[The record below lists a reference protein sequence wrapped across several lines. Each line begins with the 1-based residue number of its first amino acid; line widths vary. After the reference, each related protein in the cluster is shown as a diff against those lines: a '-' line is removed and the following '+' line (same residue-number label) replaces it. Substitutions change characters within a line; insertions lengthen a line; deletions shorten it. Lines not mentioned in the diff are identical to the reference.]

1 MKTDILGVAFDALT
15 LDEAEERADA
25 LLRSGAGGYIVT
37 ANPEIVLHCR
47 EDAAYAAAVNGAAL
61 VLADG
66 VGDLCA
72 ARILGTPLPE
82 RVTGADLVPRL
93 LSRLAQRS
101 GSVFLYGA
109 RPGVAERAGEKLK
122 SAYPGLRIAGAEN
135 GYISDETA
143 LFAALEQKKPDLLL
157 LGLGAP
163 RQELWMARNW
173 QKINAVMI
181 GVGGLL
187 DVFAGDIPRA
197 PESWQRLGLEWLY
210 RLLREPKRLK
220 RMIRLPKILLLA
232 AREPSNTPARSHAV
246 LFCHISPI
254 MYASGFVSRIRF
266 LKCSRKRKLT
276 SSGTSSRQASTPYF
290 RVHSAAVP
298 MR

>member
-1 MKTDILGVAFDALT
+1 MKINILGVAFDALT
-15 LDEAEERADA
+15 LGEAEERADA

-37 ANPEIVLHCR
+37 ANPEIVLRCR
-47 EDAAYAAAVNGAAL
+47 EDAAYAAAVNGAKL

-72 ARILGTPLPE
+72 ARILGTPLPG
-82 RVTGADLVPRL
+82 RVAGADLVPRL
-93 LSRLAQRS
+93 LARLAERG

-109 RPGVAERAGEKLK
+109 RPGVAERAGESLQ
-122 SAYPGLRIAGAEN
+122 SACPGLRIAGTEN

-143 LFAALEQKKPDLLL
+143 LLEALEREKPDLLL

-163 RQELWMARNW
+163 RQELWMAENR
-173 QKINAVMI
+173 QRTPAVMI

-210 RLLREPKRLK
+210 RLLREPRRFKRV
-220 RMIRLPKILLLA
+220 IRLPKILLLA
-232 AREPSNTPARSHAV
+232 LRER
-246 LFCHISPI
+246 
-254 MYASGFVSRIRF
+254 R
-266 LKCSRKRKLT
+266 
-276 SSGTSSRQASTPYF
+276 
-290 RVHSAAVP
+290 
-298 MR
+298 

>member
-1 MKTDILGVAFDALT
+1 MKINILGVAFDALT
-15 LDEAEERADA
+15 LGEADERADA
-25 LLRSGAGGYIVT
+25 LLCSGAGGYIVT
-37 ANPEIVLHCR
+37 ANPEIVLRCR
-47 EDAAYAAAVNGAAL
+47 EDAAYAAAVNGAKL

-72 ARILGTPLPE
+72 ARILGTPLPG
-82 RVTGADLVPRL
+82 RVAGADLVPRL
-93 LSRLAQRS
+93 LARLAERG

-109 RPGVAERAGEKLK
+109 RPGVAERAGESLQ
-122 SAYPGLRIAGAEN
+122 SACPGLRIAGTEN

-143 LFAALEQKKPDLLL
+143 LLEALEREKPDLLL

-163 RQELWMARNW
+163 RQELWMARNR

-210 RLLREPKRLK
+210 RLLREPRRFKRV
-220 RMIRLPKILLLA
+220 IRLPKILLLA
-232 AREPSNTPARSHAV
+232 LRER
-246 LFCHISPI
+246 
-254 MYASGFVSRIRF
+254 R
-266 LKCSRKRKLT
+266 
-276 SSGTSSRQASTPYF
+276 
-290 RVHSAAVP
+290 
-298 MR
+298 

>member
-1 MKTDILGVAFDALT
+1 MKINILGVAFDALT
-15 LDEAEERADA
+15 LGEAEERADA
-25 LLRSGAGGYIVT
+25 LLCSGAGGYIVT
-37 ANPEIVLHCR
+37 ANPEIVLRCR
-47 EDAAYAAAVNGAAL
+47 EDAAYAAAVNGAKL

-72 ARILGTPLPE
+72 ARILGTPLPG
-82 RVTGADLVPRL
+82 RVAGADLVPRL
-93 LSRLAQRS
+93 LARLAERG

-109 RPGVAERAGEKLK
+109 RPGVAERAGESLQ
-122 SAYPGLRIAGAEN
+122 SACPGLRIAGTEN

-143 LFAALEQKKPDLLL
+143 LLEALEREKPDLLL

-163 RQELWMARNW
+163 RQELWMAQNR

-210 RLLREPKRLK
+210 RLLREPRRFKRV
-220 RMIRLPKILLLA
+220 IRLPKILLLA
-232 AREPSNTPARSHAV
+232 LRER
-246 LFCHISPI
+246 
-254 MYASGFVSRIRF
+254 R
-266 LKCSRKRKLT
+266 
-276 SSGTSSRQASTPYF
+276 
-290 RVHSAAVP
+290 
-298 MR
+298 